1 MSTPFF
7 ISWRYQRG
15 KQKNRLVSLIS
26 WFSSIGIA
34 LGVAVLIIG
43 LSAMNGFERELN
55 NRVLSVVPHAEL
67 VSYNGNQNL
76 PIHNIK
82 KLEELVKKS
91 EKVTASSP
99 FVSFTALIEN
109 GSQLKIAQVRG
120 VDPQK
125 QDQVSKLSQFIDPK
139 QWQDFKTQFE
149 ANEDG
154 LILGAGIAKALEV
167 EAGDEVTLLI
177 PQPTEDGKLAQP
189 LRFNMSVTGVLRLDG
204 QLDHSY
210 ALIPLNKAQ
219 ELMEYQPNQVSG
231 LEISLANPFD
241 VRTLTMPQLNG
252 YPQPLYLNTWV
263 EKFGY
268 MYNDIQLIRT
278 VMYIAMV
285 LVIGVACFNIISTL
299 IMAVKDKQGDIAI
312 LRTLGANNAF
322 IRRIFLWYGLLSGMK
337 GAVFG
342 IILGIILSLN
352 LTAII
357 KAIEGFLGIKL
368 LSDGIYFVD
377 FLPSEL
383 HWQDVGYVLL
393 ATIILSLFASLYPAN
408 RAAKLDP
415 AKVLSGH

>member
-1 MSTPFF
+1 MNTPFF

-26 WFSSIGIA
+26 LFSSIGIA

-55 NRVLSVVPHAEL
+55 QRVLSVVPHAEL
-67 VSYNGNQNL
+67 ISYQGNKSV
-76 PIHNIK
+76 PIGNAS
-82 KLEELVKKS
+82 KLETLVKKT
-91 EKVTASSP
+91 KNVTASSP

-125 QDQVSKLSQFIDPK
+125 QDQVSRLSQFISPE
-139 QWQDFKTQFE
+139 QWQAFSKQFQ

-167 EAGDEVTLLI
+167 SAGDEVTMLI

-189 LRFNMSVTGVLRLDG
+189 LRFNMPVTGVLRLEG

-219 ELMEYQPNQVSG
+219 ELIEYQPNEISG
-231 LEISLANPFD
+231 LEISLSNPFD
-241 VRTLTMPQLNG
+241 VQHLEMPQLNG
-252 YPQPLYLNTWV
+252 YPQPLYLNTWI

-268 MYNDIQLIRT
+268 MYNDIQLVRT

-312 LRTLGANNAF
+312 QRTLGANNGF

-337 GAVFG
+337 GAVCG
-342 IILGIILSLN
+342 IILGVILSLN

-357 KAIEGFLGIKL
+357 KAVEGFLGIKL
-368 LSDGIYFVD
+368 LSDGVYFVD

-383 HWQDVGYVLL
+383 HWQDVSYVLL

-408 RAAKLDP
+408 RAAKLEP

>member
-7 ISWRYQRG
+7 VSWRYQRG
-15 KQKNRLVSLIS
+15 KKKNRLVSLIS

-55 NRVLSVVPHAEL
+55 SRVLSVVPHAEL
-67 VSYNGNQNL
+67 VSYNGNQSL

-120 VDPQK
+120 IEPQK
-125 QDQVSKLSQFIDPK
+125 QDQVSKLSQFILNE
-139 QWQDFKTQFE
+139 QWQAFQQQAKAD
-149 ANEDG
+149 EDG

-189 LRFNMSVTGVLRLDG
+189 LRFNMPVTGVLRLEG

-241 VRTLTMPQLNG
+241 VRVLAMPQLNG

-322 IRRIFLWYGLLSGMK
+322 IRRIFLWYGLFSGMK

-342 IILGIILSLN
+342 IILGVILSLN

-357 KAIEGFLGIKL
+357 KAIEGFFGVKL
-368 LSDGIYFVD
+368 LSDGVYFVD

-408 RAAKLDP
+408 RAAKLEP

>member
-15 KQKNRLVSLIS
+15 KQKNKLVSLIAL
-26 WFSSIGIA
+26 FSNIGIA

-67 VSYNGNQNL
+67 VSFQGNQPQ
-76 PIHNIK
+76 PIFDSK
-82 KLEELVKKS
+82 KLEALIKKS
-91 EKVTASSP
+91 QNVTASSP

-109 GSQLKIAQVRG
+109 GAQLKIAQVRG
-120 VDPQK
+120 VDPKK
-125 QDQVSKLSQFIDPK
+125 QDQASQLSQFIPPE
-139 QWQDFKTQFE
+139 QWQAFNQQFQ
-149 ANEDG
+149 ADEDG

-189 LRFNMSVTGVLRLDG
+189 LRFNLNVTGILRLDG

-219 ELMEYQPNQVSG
+219 ELMEYQANEVSG

-241 VRTLTMPQLNG
+241 VQQLEMPQLNG
-252 YPQPLYLNTWV
+252 YTQPLYLNTWID
-263 EKFGY
+263 KFGY

-312 LRTLGANNAF
+312 LRTLGANNGF
-322 IRRIFLWYGLLSGMK
+322 IRRIFLWYGFNFRYERGVIRADFRCNFIAK
-337 GAVFG
+337 F
-342 IILGIILSLN
+342 N
-352 LTAII
+352 RYYQ
-357 KAIEGFLGIKL
+357 
-368 LSDGIYFVD
+368 SD
-377 FLPSEL
+377 
-383 HWQDVGYVLL
+383 
-393 ATIILSLFASLYPAN
+393 
-408 RAAKLDP
+408 
-415 AKVLSGH
+415 

>member
-1 MSTPFF
+1 MNTPFF

-26 WFSSIGIA
+26 LFSSIGIA
-34 LGVAVLIIG
+34 LGVTVLIIG

-67 VSYNGNQNL
+67 ISFRDNQVQ
-76 PIHNIK
+76 PIADSQ
-82 KLEELVKKS
+82 KLEALVKKS
-91 EKVTASSP
+91 ENVTASSP

-120 VDPQK
+120 VDPYK
-125 QDQVSKLSQFIDPK
+125 QDRVSKLSQFIPLE
-139 QWQDFKTQFE
+139 QWRAFREQFK
-149 ANEDG
+149 ANDDG
-154 LILGAGIAKALEV
+154 LILGAGIAKALGV
-167 EAGDEVTLLI
+167 TVGDEVSLLI
-177 PQPTEDGKLAQP
+177 PQSTKDGKLNQP
-189 LRFNMSVTGVLRLDG
+189 LRFNMPITGMLRLDG

-219 ELMEYQPNQVSG
+219 ELMGYPPNQISG
-231 LEISLANPFD
+231 IEINLSNPFAVQSLA
-241 VRTLTMPQLNG
+241 MPQLNG
-252 YPQPLYLNTWV
+252 YPQPLYLNTWI

-268 MYNDIQLIRT
+268 MYNDIQLVRT

-285 LVIGVACFNIISTL
+285 LVISVACFNIISTL
-299 IMAVKDKQGDIAI
+299 IMAVKDKQSDIAI
-312 LRTLGANNAF
+312 LRTLGANNRF

-337 GAVFG
+337 GALFG
-342 IILGIILSLN
+342 IALGVILSLN

-357 KAIEGFLGIKL
+357 KVIEGFLGIKL
-368 LSDGIYFVD
+368 LSDGVYFVD

-383 HWQDVGYVLL
+383 HWQDVGYVLV
-393 ATIILSLFASLYPAN
+393 ATIILSLFASLYPAQ
-408 RAAKLDP
+408 RATKLEP

>member
-1 MSTPFF
+1 MNTPFF
-7 ISWRYQRG
+7 ISCRYQRG

-26 WFSSIGIA
+26 LFSSIGIA

-55 NRVLSVVPHAEL
+55 SRVLSVVPHAEL
-67 VSYNGNQNL
+67 VSYQGNQSVA
-76 PIHNIK
+76 IRDSAR
-82 KLEELVKKS
+82 LEDLVKQSKNI
-91 EKVTASSP
+91 TASSP

-125 QDQVSKLSQFIDPK
+125 QDQVSRLSQFIPQA
-139 QWQDFKTQFE
+139 QWQAFSEQFK
-149 ANEDG
+149 ADEDG
-154 LILGAGIAKALEV
+154 LILGAGIARALEV
-167 EAGDEVTLLI
+167 EAGDDVTLLI

-189 LRFNMSVTGVLRLDG
+189 LRFNMPVTGILRLDG

-219 ELMEYQPNQVSG
+219 ELLEYQPNEITG
-231 LEISLANPFD
+231 LEISLANPFE
-241 VRTLTMPQLNG
+241 VQHLAMPQLNG
-252 YPQPLYLNTWV
+252 YSQPLYLNTWI

-312 LRTLGANNAF
+312 QRTLGANNSF

-337 GAVFG
+337 GALFG
-342 IILGIILSLN
+342 ILLGVILSLN

-357 KAIEGFLGIKL
+357 KAVEGFFGVKL
-368 LSDGIYFVD
+368 LSDGVYFVD

-383 HWQDVGYVLL
+383 HWQDVGYVLA
-393 ATIILSLFASLYPAN
+393 ATIILSLGASLYPAN
-408 RAAKLDP
+408 RAAKLEP

>member
-1 MSTPFF
+1 MNTPFF

-26 WFSSIGIA
+26 LFSSVGIA

-55 NRVLSVVPHAEL
+55 QRVLSVVPHAEI
-67 VSYNGNQNL
+67 VSYGGTQSQ
-76 PIHNIK
+76 PIHDAN
-82 KLEELVKKS
+82 KLDKLLQQSPEVK
-91 EKVTASSP
+91 TTSP
-99 FVSFTALIEN
+99 FVTFTGLIEN

-120 VDPQK
+120 IDPAR
-125 QDQVSKLSQFIDPK
+125 QDQVSKLSLFIPSNE
-139 QWQDFKTQFE
+139 WQAFHKE
-149 ANEDG
+149 GG
-154 LILGAGIAKALEV
+154 LILGAGIAKDLDV
-167 EAGDEVTLLI
+167 SAGDEVTLML
-177 PQPTEDGKLAQP
+177 PQPTDDGKLAQP
-189 LRFNMSVTGVLRLDG
+189 LRFSLPVTGVLKLEG

-210 ALIPLNKAQ
+210 ALLPLAKAQ
-219 ELMEYQPNQVSG
+219 ELMEYSANEVSG
-231 LEISLANPFD
+231 IEIALKDPFQ
-241 VRTLTMPQLNG
+241 VQQLQMPQLSD
-252 YPQPLYLNTWV
+252 YPQPLYLNSWI

-312 LRTLGANNAF
+312 MRTLGANNGF
-322 IRRIFLWYGLLSGMK
+322 IRKIFLWYGLLSGMK
-337 GAVFG
+337 GALIG
-342 IILGIILSLN
+342 IVLGVILSLN

-357 KAIEGFLGIKL
+357 KAIEGFFGIKL
-368 LSDGIYFVD
+368 LSDGVYFVD

-383 HWQDVGYVLL
+383 HWLDVGYVLI
-393 ATIILSLFASLYPAN
+393 ATLVLSLVASLYPAV
-408 RAAKLDP
+408 RASKLEP